1 MADVVAE
8 APDLIRE
15 EDAAERL
22 SELLV
27 RARVEVA
34 KAVVGYD
41 DAVDL
46 MLIAALARGHVLLE
60 GPPGTAKTLLAQAMA
75 RVLGANFQRVQFT
88 PDTTPNELIGTM
100 EMRGGE
106 LVLERGA
113 IFTNVLLADEINRTP
128 PRVQAGLLEAMQER
142 HVTLR
147 GRTYFID
154 PPFFVMAT
162 QNPYEHEGVFPITE
176 SQLDRFLVKLE
187 LEYGDEDA
195 ELRTLDL
202 PHRGVIPDML
212 GDISPLLGERAFLVA
227 QEVVDE
233 VRVDEDIARLCVRI
247 VRETRTTEGIELG
260 ASPRASRHLMT
271 AAKAR
276 AAAQGRKTV
285 EVEDVTLAR
294 ALRAQPPRERGG
306 GDPARDRR
314 ACGAKCP
321 RTLEGGEPSPPSSD
335 SDPPDGG
342 DIEPQPEDTSQE
354 SFLSLRIGGAVV
366 TWIILIVVFV
376 ILLLAYMRVR
386 GRRTT
391 R

>member
-1 MADVVAE
+1 MADVIAE
-8 APDLIRE
+8 NPDLIRE

-22 SELLV
+22 SELLA
-27 RARVEVA
+27 RARVEVS
-34 KAVVGYD
+34 KAVIGHD
-41 DAVDL
+41 EAVDL
-46 MLIAALARGHVLLE
+46 MLISALARGHILLE

-88 PDTTPNELIGTM
+88 PDTTPSELIGTM

-176 SQLDRFLVKLE
+176 SQLDRFLVKVD

-233 VRVDEDIARLCVRI
+233 VHVSEEVARLCVRI
-247 VRETRTTEGIELG
+247 VRETRSTEGIELG
-260 ASPRASRHLMT
+260 ASPRASRHLLT

-276 AAAQGRKTV
+276 AAAQGRNSV
-285 EVEDVTLAR
+285 EIEDVTWLAPFVLSHR
-294 ALRAQPPRERGG
+294 VSAEDDGA
-306 GDPARDRR
+306 ARDRR
-314 ACGAKCP
+314 ARGREGARLAVNHP
-321 RTLEGGEPSPPSSD
+321 HIVGSEPTGRGGHSRRNPTIL
-335 SDPPDGG
+335 GRKALF
-342 DIEPQPEDTSQE
+342 Q
-354 SFLSLRIGGAVV
+354 LRIGGAMLLY
-366 TWIILIVVFV
+366 IILAVIFVV
-376 ILLLAYMRVR
+376 LLFAYMRVR
-386 GRRTT
+386 SRRLS

>member
-1 MADVVAE
+1 
-8 APDLIRE
+8 
-15 EDAAERL
+15 
-22 SELLV
+22 
-27 RARVEVA
+27 
-34 KAVVGYD
+34 
-41 DAVDL
+41 
-46 MLIAALARGHVLLE
+46 
-60 GPPGTAKTLLAQAMA
+60 MA

-88 PDTTPNELIGTM
+88 PDTTPNELVGTM

-142 HVTLR
+142 HVTVR

-176 SQLDRFLVKLE
+176 SQLDRFLVKVE
-187 LEYGDEDA
+187 LEYGDEDS
-195 ELRTLDL
+195 ELGTLDL

-233 VRVDEDIARLCVRI
+233 VDVSEAMARLCVRI

-260 ASPRASRHLMT
+260 ASPRASRHLLT

-285 EVEDVTLAR
+285 EADDLTWLAPYVLSHRVSAADTTPQEIVSSAVAR
-294 ALRAQPPRERGG
+294 ALAG
-306 GDPARDRR
+306 
-314 ACGAKCP
+314 
-321 RTLEGGEPSPPSSD
+321 
-335 SDPPDGG
+335 
-342 DIEPQPEDTSQE
+342 
-354 SFLSLRIGGAVV
+354 
-366 TWIILIVVFV
+366 
-376 ILLLAYMRVR
+376 
-386 GRRTT
+386 
-391 R
+391 

>member
-1 MADVVAE
+1 MADVLAE
-8 APDLIRE
+8 RDVIRE

-22 SELLV
+22 SELLS
-27 RARVEVA
+27 RARLEVA
-34 KAVVGYD
+34 KAV
-41 DAVDL
+41 DL
-46 MLIAALARGHVLLE
+46 MLVAALARGHVLLE
-60 GPPGTAKTLLAQAMA
+60 GPPGTAKTLLAQALA
-75 RVLGANFQRVQFT
+75 RVLGASFQRVQFT

-176 SQLDRFLVKLE
+176 SQLDRFLVKID

-212 GDISPLLGERAFLVA
+212 GEISPLLGERAFLVA

-233 VRVDEDIARLCVRI
+233 VQVPEDVARLCVRI
-247 VRETRTTEGIELG
+247 VRATRDVEGIELG
-260 ASPRASRHLMT
+260 ASPRASRHLLT

-276 AAAQGRKTV
+276 AAAQGRKAV
-285 EVEDVTLAR
+285 ETEDVTWLAPYVLAHR
-294 ALRAQPPRERGG
+294 VSAEDATPREIVG
-306 GDPARDRR
+306 AALEAAVR
-314 ACGAKCP
+314 A
-321 RTLEGGEPSPPSSD
+321 
-335 SDPPDGG
+335 
-342 DIEPQPEDTSQE
+342 
-354 SFLSLRIGGAVV
+354 
-366 TWIILIVVFV
+366 
-376 ILLLAYMRVR
+376 
-386 GRRTT
+386 
-391 R
+391 

>member
-1 MADVVAE
+1 MADVLDETRDV
-8 APDLIRE
+8 IRE

-22 SELLV
+22 SELLA
-27 RARVEVA
+27 RARAEVS
-34 KAVVGYD
+34 KAVVGHD
-41 DAVDL
+41 EAVDL
-46 MLIAALARGHVLLE
+46 MLVSALARGHVLLE

-75 RVLGANFQRVQFT
+75 RVLGAMFQRVQFT

-100 EMRGGE
+100 EIKGGE

-176 SQLDRFLVKLE
+176 SQLDRFLVKVD
-187 LEYGDEDA
+187 LEYGDENA
-195 ELRTLDL
+195 ELRPLAL
-202 PHRGVIPDML
+202 PHCGVFPDML

-227 QEVVDE
+227 QEVADE
-233 VRVDEDIARLCVRI
+233 VQVPEELARLCVQI
-247 VRETRTTEGIELG
+247 VRATRETEGIELG

-276 AAAQGRKTV
+276 AAAQGRETV
-285 EVEDVTLAR
+285 LVDDVTWLAPYVLTHR
-294 ALRAQPPRERGG
+294 VSAAETTPAEIVAAAVKTALNA
-306 GDPARDRR
+306 
-314 ACGAKCP
+314 
-321 RTLEGGEPSPPSSD
+321 
-335 SDPPDGG
+335 
-342 DIEPQPEDTSQE
+342 
-354 SFLSLRIGGAVV
+354 
-366 TWIILIVVFV
+366 
-376 ILLLAYMRVR
+376 
-386 GRRTT
+386 
-391 R
+391 

>member
-8 APDLIRE
+8 KDVIRE
-15 EDAAERL
+15 DEAAERL
-22 SELLV
+22 SELLG
-27 RARVEVA
+27 RSRLEVA
-34 KAVVGYD
+34 KAVVGHD
-41 DAVDL
+41 DAVEL
-46 MLIAALARGHVLLE
+46 ILIAALARGHVLLE

-100 EMRGGE
+100 ERRGPD
-106 LVLERGA
+106 LVLERGV

-142 HVTLR
+142 HVTVR

-176 SQLDRFLVKLE
+176 SQLDRFLIKLE

-195 ELRTLDL
+195 EVRTLDL

-212 GDISPLLGERAFLVA
+212 GDISPLLGEGAFIVA

-233 VRVDEDIARLCVRI
+233 VQVPEELIRACVRI
-247 VRETRTTEGIELG
+247 VRGTRPEEGMELG
-260 ASPRASRHLMT
+260 ASPRASRHLLT

-276 AAAQGRKTV
+276 AAAKGRRVV
-285 EVEDVTLAR
+285 EIEDVTWLAPYVLSHRLNTDSGEPREVVLQALERALAR
-294 ALRAQPPRERGG
+294 
-306 GDPARDRR
+306 
-314 ACGAKCP
+314 
-321 RTLEGGEPSPPSSD
+321 
-335 SDPPDGG
+335 
-342 DIEPQPEDTSQE
+342 
-354 SFLSLRIGGAVV
+354 
-366 TWIILIVVFV
+366 
-376 ILLLAYMRVR
+376 
-386 GRRTT
+386 
-391 R
+391 

>member
-1 MADVVAE
+1 MTNATAE
-8 APDLIRE
+8 VITLIRE

-22 SELLV
+22 SELLS
-27 RARVEVA
+27 RARAEVS
-34 KAVVGYD
+34 KAVVGHGE
-41 DAVDL
+41 AVDL

-75 RVLGANFQRVQFT
+75 RVFGASFNRVQFT
-88 PDTTPNELIGTM
+88 PDTTPSELIGTM

-176 SQLDRFLVKLE
+176 SQLDRFLVKVDLA
-187 LEYGDEDA
+187 YGDEDA
-195 ELRTLDL
+195 ELQTLEL
-202 PHRGVIPDML
+202 PHRGIIPDML

-227 QEVVDE
+227 QEVVDQ
-233 VRVDEDIARLCVRI
+233 VRVSEETARLCVRI
-247 VRETRTTEGIELG
+247 VRETRSVEGVELG
-260 ASPRASRHLMT
+260 ASPRASRHLLT

-276 AAAQGRKTV
+276 AAAQGRQDV
-285 EVEDVTLAR
+285 DVEDVTWLAPHVLSHR
-294 ALRAQPPRERGG
+294 VSAAQASSREIVESAVRSALGQ
-306 GDPARDRR
+306 
-314 ACGAKCP
+314 
-321 RTLEGGEPSPPSSD
+321 
-335 SDPPDGG
+335 
-342 DIEPQPEDTSQE
+342 
-354 SFLSLRIGGAVV
+354 
-366 TWIILIVVFV
+366 
-376 ILLLAYMRVR
+376 
-386 GRRTT
+386 
-391 R
+391 

>member
-8 APDLIRE
+8 PRDLIRE

-22 SELLV
+22 SELLA
-27 RARVEVA
+27 RARLEVA

-41 DAVDL
+41 EAVDL
-46 MLIAALARGHVLLE
+46 MLVSALARGHVLLE
-60 GPPGTAKTLLAQAMA
+60 GPPDTAKTLLAQAMA

-233 VRVDEDIARLCVRI
+233 VQMSEEVARLCVRI
-247 VRETRTTEGIELG
+247 VRATRSTEGIELG

-276 AAAQGRKTV
+276 AAAQGRKTA
-285 EVEDVTLAR
+285 ELEDVTWLAPYVLSHR
-294 ALRAQPPRERGG
+294 VSAEETTPHEIVKSAVQSAL
-306 GDPARDRR
+306 DR
-314 ACGAKCP
+314 
-321 RTLEGGEPSPPSSD
+321 
-335 SDPPDGG
+335 
-342 DIEPQPEDTSQE
+342 
-354 SFLSLRIGGAVV
+354 
-366 TWIILIVVFV
+366 
-376 ILLLAYMRVR
+376 
-386 GRRTT
+386 
-391 R
+391 

>member
-1 MADVVAE
+1 MSATAE
-8 APDLIRE
+8 PTAPLE
-15 EDAAERL
+15 SERPSVTL
-22 SELLV
+22 PAILV
-27 RARVEVA
+27 EARREVA
-34 KAVVGYD
+34 NAIVGHEEAVE
-41 DAVDL
+41 L
-46 MLIAALARGHVLLE
+46 MLLAALARGHVLLE

-100 EMRGGE
+100 ERRGPE
-106 LVLERGA
+106 LVLERGV

-142 HVTLR
+142 HVTVR

-154 PPFFVMAT
+154 TPFFVMAT

-187 LEYGDEDA
+187 LEYGDEEA

-233 VRVDEDIARLCVRI
+233 VRVNEDIARLCVRI
-247 VRETRTTEGIELG
+247 VRATRSSEGIELG

-276 AAAQGRKTV
+276 AAAQGRKTA
-285 EVEDVTLAR
+285 ELEDVTWLA
-294 ALRAQPPRERGG
+294 PYV
-306 GDPARDRR
+306 
-314 ACGAKCP
+314 
-321 RTLEGGEPSPPSSD
+321 
-335 SDPPDGG
+335 
-342 DIEPQPEDTSQE
+342 
-354 SFLSLRIGGAVV
+354 LSH
-366 TWIILIVVFV
+366 
-376 ILLLAYMRVR
+376 RVSAEE
-386 GRRTT
+386 TT
-391 R
+391 